1 MADLFNALMA
11 DCESRNRGW
20 ITALNFPLKCDVWLD
35 GKLIERAVE
44 VHRKTGRVRVHDIP
58 AKLDK
63 HGKRVLC
70 RTLRG
75 NVEVVPHG

>member
-1 MADLFNALMA
+1 MDDLHDALMA

-20 ITALNFPLKCDVWLD
+20 ADARNVPFYCDVWLD
-35 GKLIERAVE
+35 GKLIQNVVA

-63 HGKRVLC
+63 HGRRVLC

-75 NVEVVPHG
+75 NVELVPHD

>member
-1 MADLFNALMA
+1 MADLHDALMT
-11 DCESRNRGW
+11 DCESTNNGW
-20 ITALNFPLKCDVWLD
+20 LTPFNFPLKCDVWLD